1 MRTLNITL
9 KVDPKKENELI
20 DYLINKYDFISSRV
34 LPDTQELHDTSE
46 PFRKLVKKVKAA
58 QWERDTFINEN
69 NQIMIGL
76 KLLRLLPQRYEHLKY
91 KYITWWFGK
100 QKNKAW

>member
-1 MRTLNITL
+1 MITINVTL
-9 KVDPKKENELI
+9 KINPNEIRHFEGVLNTR
-20 DYLINKYDFISSRV
+20 YEVISFKI

-69 NQIMIGL
+69 N
-76 KLLRLLPQRYEHLKY
+76 
-91 KYITWWFGK
+91 
-100 QKNKAW
+100 

>member
-1 MRTLNITL
+1 MITINVTL
-9 KVDPKKENELI
+9 KINPNEIRHFEGVLNTR
-20 DYLINKYDFISSRV
+20 YEVISLKI

-69 NQIMIGL
+69 N
-76 KLLRLLPQRYEHLKY
+76 
-91 KYITWWFGK
+91 
-100 QKNKAW
+100 

>member
-1 MRTLNITL
+1 MITINITL
-9 KVDPKKENELI
+9 KIDPKELRHFEG
-20 DYLINKYDFISSRV
+20 YLHTRYEVISSKV

-69 NQIMIGL
+69 NQVNHRI
-76 KLLRLLPQRYEHLKY
+76 
-91 KYITWWFGK
+91 K
-100 QKNKAW
+100 QLD